1 MQVPF
6 FQQKS
11 DIYVQKKPSKPHFY
25 IIEII
30 LTLASAI
37 ILLGTLK

>member
-1 MQVPF
+1 M
-6 FQQKS
+6 
-11 DIYVQKKPSKPHFY
+11 YKKTPSQPDFY